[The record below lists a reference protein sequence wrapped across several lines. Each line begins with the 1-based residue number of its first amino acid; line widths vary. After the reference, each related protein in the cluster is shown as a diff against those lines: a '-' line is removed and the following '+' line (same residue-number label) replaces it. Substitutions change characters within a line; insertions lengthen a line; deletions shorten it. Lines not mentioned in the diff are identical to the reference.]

1 MDEENIAPDATEDVI
16 PVEDG
21 QAEDTEPTADAQE
34 DTVTEEEPQD
44 YDSQFSEFIAKKGW
58 DAESAPAQ
66 LLKSYMEL
74 EGKLGN
80 WKDVEDKASQYD
92 TLFENLPN
100 LEQKAAK
107 YDEIMLERERA
118 AAQLPE
124 PDEIDFTTAP
134 TETLAQLWKAGK
146 IGLADLP
153 PERQYSVQQAAAQAD
168 AAFERSV
175 ETKAKD
181 LMTKYPILKDES
193 ITNLVADKIEKGIDP
208 EEAVRQVQE
217 LVQATEKRTE
227 ERMRADM
234 EKLKNA
240 NIETSSPSIATKSN
254 KKVSSVYEAF
264 QQAKDAQE

>member
-1 MDEENIAPDATEDVI
+1 MDIEETAPDTTEDVV

-21 QAEDTEPTADAQE
+21 QAETTEPTADAQE
-34 DTVTEEEPQD
+34 ETVIEDSPQD

-80 WKDVEDKASQYD
+80 WKDIEDKASQYD
-92 TLFENLPN
+92 TIFENLPT

-107 YDEIMLERERA
+107 YDEIMLEREQA

-146 IGLADLP
+146 IGIADLP
-153 PERQYSVQQAAAQAD
+153 PERQYPVQQAAAQAD
-168 AAFERSV
+168 LASERAI

-181 LMTKYPILKDES
+181 LLTKYPILKDEH

-208 EEAVRQVQE
+208 DEAVRQVQE
-217 LVQATEKRTE
+217 LIQATEKKTE

-264 QQAKDAQE
+264 QAAKDAQE

>member
-1 MDEENIAPDATEDVI
+1 MEIEETAPDTTEDVV
-16 PVEDG
+16 PVDDG
-21 QAEDTEPTADAQE
+21 QAETTEPTADAQE
-34 DTVTEEEPQD
+34 ETVIEDSPQD

-80 WKDVEDKASQYD
+80 WKDIEDKASQYD
-92 TLFENLPN
+92 TIFESLPT

-146 IGLADLP
+146 IGIADLP
-153 PERQYSVQQAAAQAD
+153 PERQYPVQQAAAQAD
-168 AAFERSV
+168 IASERAI

-181 LMTKYPILKDES
+181 LIAKYPILKDEH
-193 ITNLVADKIEKGIDP
+193 ITNLVADKIEKGVDP

-217 LVQATEKRTE
+217 LVQATEKKTE
-227 ERMRADM
+227 ERIRADM

>member
-1 MDEENIAPDATEDVI
+1 MAPEATEETLV
-16 PVEDG
+16 VEG
-21 QAEDTEPTADAQE
+21 QAENTEPTGEAQE
-34 DTVTEEEPQD
+34 ETVIEDSLQD

-80 WKDVEDKASQYD
+80 WKDIEDKASQYD
-92 TLFENLPN
+92 TVFENLPT

-107 YDEIMLERERA
+107 YDEIMLEREQA

-124 PDEIDFTTAP
+124 PDEVDFTTAP
-134 TETLAQLWKAGK
+134 TETLAKLWKAGK
-146 IGLADLP
+146 IGIADLP
-153 PERQYSVQQAAAQAD
+153 PERQYPVQQAAARAD
-168 AAFERSV
+168 AELERSI
-175 ETKAKD
+175 ETRAKD
-181 LMTKYPILKDES
+181 LLTKYPILKDEH

-208 EEAVRQVQE
+208 DEAVRQVQE
-217 LVQATEKRTE
+217 LVQATEKKTE
-227 ERMRADM
+227 ERIRADM

-264 QQAKDAQE
+264 QAAKDAQE